1 MSPWIDR
8 VRRRVP
14 GIVALAA
21 LAAGAAAVYS
31 FTASSRYEART
42 ELLVSPLPARDATFD
57 GFGLPR
63 LGDAPGAAAETAAR
77 LVRTAEIA
85 DAVRAQLGLRG
96 SRNEVLESVSSHR
109 VDDSQ
114 LVAVVGKAS
123 APARAAQIANAFA
136 DELVAARTSRFQT
149 TLAAVIRRLRAR
161 LRTGAAGEAER
172 RALARRLSVLTGLVA
187 TRDPTLEVATAAV
200 APSDP
205 VWPRP
210 WLLISLAAAAALAAA
225 TLGAALVP
233 YPEPPRQERP
243 VEAPAP
249 PPPPPP
255 PPPAPEPETPPPPRP
270 AMGSWS
276 LAELRRLVEERGAAF
291 PDRVELWGSYLNLL
305 EEHASAD
312 GRLPS
317 SFDAL
322 VEDEFRE
329 LLGS

>member
-1 MSPWIDR
+1 
-8 VRRRVP
+8 
-14 GIVALAA
+14 
-21 LAAGAAAVYS
+21 
-31 FTASSRYEART
+31 
-42 ELLVSPLPARDATFD
+42 
-57 GFGLPR
+57 
-63 LGDAPGAAAETAAR
+63 
-77 LVRTAEIA
+77 
-85 DAVRAQLGLRG
+85 LRG

-172 RALARRLSVLTGLVA
+172 RA
-187 TRDPTLEVATAAV
+187 P
-200 APSDP
+200 
-205 VWPRP
+205 
-210 WLLISLAAAAALAAA
+210 
-225 TLGAALVP
+225 
-233 YPEPPRQERP
+233 PPRRERP
-243 VEAPAP
+243 VEAPEPP

-270 AMGSWS
+270 ATGSWS

-291 PDRVELWGSYLNLL
+291 PDRVELWRSYLNLL